1 MDGTAVSGPELWR
14 ERPVV
19 LFFFASWCGTCARQQ
34 AQMTELAMRYTDRA
48 VFLGIAGED
57 EHASV
62 ASYLDAHRVPY
73 PVTIDPDLGVWRN
86 YAVREPPHVVVISK
100 GGRVVRGW
108 PGGARADLVADTL
121 DELIETS
128 R

>member
-1 MDGTAVSGPELWR
+1 
-14 ERPVV
+14 
-19 LFFFASWCGTCARQQ
+19 
-34 AQMTELAMRYTDRA
+34 
-48 VFLGIAGED
+48 LGIAGED

-62 ASYLDAHRVPY
+62 ASYLEKHRVPY
-73 PVTIDPDLGVWRN
+73 PVTIDPDLGVWRI

-108 PGGARADLVADTL
+108 PGGAAR
-121 DELIETS
+121 ELIEETLNGMINPS